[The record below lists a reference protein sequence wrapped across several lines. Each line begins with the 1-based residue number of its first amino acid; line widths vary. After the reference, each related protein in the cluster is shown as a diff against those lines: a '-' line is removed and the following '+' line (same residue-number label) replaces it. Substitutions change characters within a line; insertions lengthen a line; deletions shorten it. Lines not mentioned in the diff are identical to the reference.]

1 LKHLLEEEKTMKKL
15 FMGVLIL
22 IMLLCTGCSA
32 EKTETKA
39 KDKSTQTKIDNSLD
53 KIPLFPV
60 TLDKFVSGYNST
72 SGAVPIKEDKLMKL
86 DNKGYYKDLIYE
98 ETKDSL
104 LMLRA
109 IYGHDKKLRQI
120 SFLQKLPDEQI
131 LNDRGIAILNGT
143 LHSLGIKA
151 NKLADFLNSEETTGF
166 FNENGYYVQ
175 ITKMSP
181 GLFTL
186 IIDKAAEN

>member
-1 LKHLLEEEKTMKKL
+1 MMKKL

-22 IMLLCTGCSA
+22 MALLFTGCSA
-32 EKTETKA
+32 DKPETKT
-39 KDKSTQTKIDNSLD
+39 KSESAQTKIDNSLD
-53 KIPLFPV
+53 KLPLFPI
-60 TLDKFVSGYNST
+60 TLDKFISGYNST
-72 SGAVPIKEDKLMKL
+72 SGVVPIKEGKLMKL

-98 ETKDSL
+98 ETKDSQ

-109 IYGHDKKLRQI
+109 IYGHDKKLRRI
-120 SFLQKLPDEQI
+120 SFVQKLPDNQI
-131 LNDRGIAILNGT
+131 LNNKGIAILNGT
-143 LHSLGIKA
+143 IHSLGIRA
-151 NKLADFLNSEETTGF
+151 NQLTDFLNSEETIGF